1 MTPRYTPS
9 VTASARTAAA
19 ARPSWSILDRTRFSF
34 RRVPRQG
41 RRLCIPDDSRAG
53 GATCRRQTNPL
64 SRGFIHGGLTDARA
78 TYVRR
83 TETDG
88 SKLPTSGKGRRRPER
103 GLRRERVGGEVGRG
117 GQYPATRRAPA
128 SATASDDDA
137 WLVEVAEG
145 ASRDAGGVPVELLGE
160 YLPLLAD
167 AAIHGRR
174 PKRGELDAVGLL
186 GRRAAEQGISAGRVV
201 QLYLSAARRLWQELP
216 MVVRSRDREAVRAAA
231 AAVLHVVDDAVA
243 TLAEGYADARRDLVR
258 REETLRRELIDDL
271 LRGDSDLGDFGGTR
285 RTVRARPRPGPPGRA
300 GRAEPAAARR
310 RRGDQCA
317 GGGHFRPARRPRRPR
332 RDQGRAARR
341 AGTRR
346 RHRSRA
352 DSHPALEAVN
362 DLGQLMH
369 RELSRLPRGRP
380 WRVAVGRAHP
390 GLYGIARS
398 YEEAREALTMAGRL
412 HVDKPVVHAHELL
425 IYRVLLRDQP
435 AIVDLVQAVLSPLV
449 QARGGAGPLLATLE
463 AYFDTGGVATESAKR
478 LHLSVRTVTYRLDR
492 IKALTGYDTADPAHR
507 FTLQAAVLG
516 AKALNWPD
524 QQLPSLG

>member
-1 MTPRYTPS
+1 MTPRRTPS
-9 VTASARTAAA
+9 VTASAITAAA
-19 ARPSWSILDRTRFSF
+19 ASPSWSFLDRTGFSF
-34 RRVPRQG
+34 RVDCRTTALDFAYPTTAGPVAIDMSAANQPR
-41 RRLCIPDDSRAG
+41 IPGVSSMVASPTPAAHMC
-53 GATCRRQTNPL
+53 GAQTQTGLNCRRPAKVARDQNGDCDSGSEVR
-64 SRGFIHGGLTDARA
+64 SRVADST
-78 TYVRR
+78 
-83 TETDG
+83 
-88 SKLPTSGKGRRRPER
+88 RRR
-103 GLRRERVGGEVGRG
+103 GG
-117 GQYPATRRAPA
+117 PPPST
-128 SATASDDDA
+128 TSDDDA

-174 PKRGELDAVGLL
+174 PRRSELDAVGLL
-186 GRRAAEQGISAGRVV
+186 GRRAAEQGISAGRLV
-201 QLYLSAARRLWQELP
+201 QLYLSTARRLWQQLP

-231 AAVLHVVDDAVA
+231 AAVFHVVDDAVA
-243 TLAEGYADARRDLVR
+243 TLAEGYAVARRDLVR
-258 REETLRRELIDDL
+258 REESLRRELIDDL
-271 LRGDSDLGDFGGTR
+271 LRGDSDL
-285 RTVRARPRPGPPGRA
+285 RTLVE
-300 GRAEPAAARR
+300 RAEPFGLDLARVHQVALAAPNQRLPDADAAISALEAVIFNRL
-310 RRGDQCA
+310 GDRDVLVA
-317 GGGHFRPARRPRRPR
+317 TKDGLLVVLAPANATAV
-332 RDQGRAARR
+332 GR
-341 AGTRR
+341 T
-346 RHRSRA
+346 S
-352 DSHPALEAVN
+352 PALEAVN

-412 HVDKPVVHAHELL
+412 HVDKSVVHAHELL

-435 AIVDLVQAVLSPLV
+435 AIVDLVHAVLSPLV
-449 QARGGAGPLLATLE
+449 QARGGAGPLLATLD
-463 AYFDTGGVATESAKR
+463 AYFNTGGVATESAKR

-516 AKALNWPD
+516 AKALNWPE